1 MWKNYR
7 IIETIEELTQQ
18 LAQQQ
23 GTTRI
28 IAGGTDLMVEIRN
41 GKWAGL
47 ETVLDISRI
56 SGLDQIGRDEAG
68 GFTSVPWLRTTM
80 YFAHHCCGSMLFR

>member
-28 IAGGTDLMVEIRN
+28 IA
-41 GKWAGL
+41 AG
-47 ETVLDISRI
+47 
-56 SGLDQIGRDEAG
+56 Q
-68 GFTSVPWLRTTM
+68 TSWLRYAM
-80 YFAHHCCGSMLFR
+80 ENGLIWKQF